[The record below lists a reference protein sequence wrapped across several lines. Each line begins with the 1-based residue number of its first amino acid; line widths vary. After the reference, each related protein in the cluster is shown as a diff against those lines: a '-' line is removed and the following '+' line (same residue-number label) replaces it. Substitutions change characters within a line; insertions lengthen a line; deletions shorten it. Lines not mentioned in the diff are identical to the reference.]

1 MGRVKK
7 HVLSSRFQTHSQF
20 KKKKFQFLFSF
31 LFPGLKY
38 PIRAIHE
45 ATVNPVA
52 PSKDDVGKSPDNWKV
67 KMLYDGECPLCMR
80 EVSEVIFFGVWI

>member
-1 MGRVKK
+1 M
-7 HVLSSRFQTHSQF
+7 
-20 KKKKFQFLFSF
+20 FQFLFPF
-31 LFPGLKY
+31 PFPGLKY

-45 ATVNPVA
+45 TTVNRVA

-80 EVSEVIFFGVWI
+80 EVSEVNFLGVWISSVCEVCSWEMETM